1 MPPAHGPQ
9 LLCAAHDLTQAGPA
23 LGSRGGTVSVWDVE
37 AGVRTAHWEGA
48 RGHVSCVAPLL
59 DGRGVL
65 SGGADGCVRLH
76 GLPDCLPGLCVQ
88 TGLADIN
95 QLLQS
100 ADANL
105 LLACGDGSR
114 ALVLDLRMGARPL
127 LTVAHGAS
135 LAQGEAVN
143 GVSACWLPHT
153 NVGGAQLLAS
163 AADDGCVCLWDVGLG
178 SPLLQRTRAHTQ
190 PASCLAVGRR
200 RRPRRPLCQGRRR
213 RAAPRRGRAPA
224 RRRYGRGRRGRGAR
238 AGLTAPLAGCPPRC
252 SQRLS
257 STTGEPT
264 MTSDRNVG
272 QRSSFSRQLLA
283 SPVAA
288 RHMAAV
294 FRFEFPRGKRRGA

>member
-190 PASCLAVGRR
+190 PASCLAVAPDGGCLASGGDDGRVVLFAR
-200 RRPRRPLCQGRRR
+200 DGGGGPLRGADGRLRVGDTAAAGAG
-213 RAAPRRGRAPA
+213 AAPVLG
-224 RRRYGRGRRGRGAR
+224 
-238 AGLTAPLAGCPPRC
+238 
-252 SQRLS
+252 
-257 STTGEPT
+257 
-264 MTSDRNVG
+264 
-272 QRSSFSRQLLA
+272 
-283 SPVAA
+283 
-288 RHMAAV
+288 
-294 FRFEFPRGKRRGA
+294 